1 MATLAGMDLGYG
13 SQVKIVQTNFLVAAY
28 ETNGTAQAYANFL
41 HIYNRTVGV
50 DSGAKAD
57 YIIPSTGAAA
67 DSPTGSTTDPLVADC
82 DASTGTN
89 GLVHLIGPSR
99 SHLAQV
105 TGEGITATVNDTAAN
120 LGLSANGK
128 VLAVLSVI
136 VTPYQ
141 TGTDFTGLT
150 VTETLSGVST
160 HTDNANANLLVDSLS
175 GPVSHIDLTSAL
187 TDLHS
192 ALAAGS
198 GLDFTEA
205 NLNADFVMKGNAAGT
220 AETTLSD
227 ITPPDADTTGLISV
241 VALVRTAQ

>member
-1 MATLAGMDLGYG
+1 MATIAGMDLGYG
-13 SQVKIVQTNFLVAAY
+13 SQVKIVQTNFLVAAAG
-28 ETNGTAQAYANFL
+28 TNGTAQAHANFL
-41 HIYNRTVGV
+41 HLYNRTVGS

-99 SHLAQV
+99 SHLAQQS
-105 TGEGITATVNDTAAN
+105 DLAAHQN
-120 LGLSANGK
+120 SAADIGLSANGK

-136 VTPYQ
+136 ATPYQ

-150 VTETLSGVST
+150 VTETLATTST
-160 HTDNANANLLVDSLS
+160 HTDNANSNLLVDSLG
-175 GPVSHIDLTSAL
+175 GPVSYIDIS
-187 TDLHS
+187 S
-192 ALAAGS
+192 ALADLHTALG
-198 GLDFTEA
+198 GTANLDFTDA
-205 NLNADFVMKGNAAGT
+205 DLNANFVMKGNATEAD
-220 AETTLSD
+220 ETTLAD
-227 ITPPDADTTGLISV
+227 ITSPAADTTGLISV

>member
-28 ETNGTAQAYANFL
+28 DTNGTAQAYANFL

-57 YIIPSTGAAA
+57 YIIPSTGTAA
-67 DSPTGSTTDPLVADC
+67 DSPTSGTDPVVADC
-82 DASTGTN
+82 DAATGTA

-99 SHLAQV
+99 SHIAQV
-105 TGEGITATVNDTAAN
+105 TGEGITATINDTAAN

-160 HTDNANANLLVDSLS
+160 HTDRTNAELLVGSLS
-175 GPVSHIDLTSAL
+175 GPVSHIDIS
-187 TDLHS
+187 S
-192 ALAAGS
+192 ALADLHTALG
-198 GLDFTEA
+198 GTANLDFTEA

-220 AETTLSD
+220 DETTLSD
-227 ITPPDADTTGLISV
+227 ITSPATDTTGLISV